1 MHLGWGCAL
10 MIDAAARAT
19 AVCLAKNMNPNV
31 RSPNLPMRSLI
42 ALILLSIAASAYA
55 QTANAPDTII
65 AQENA
70 FWKAYVDANTADLS
84 KLLLPEFVN
93 VEEQLMNRD
102 QVLTFVKQF
111 HQQCTLAPVK
121 LLDAQVVFLSADIA
135 TLVYHATETPTCGTH
150 TMSGDTN
157 ITTIWVRRDGRWQ
170 MHLHTEYAVP
180 PK

>member
-1 MHLGWGCAL
+1 
-10 MIDAAARAT
+10 
-19 AVCLAKNMNPNV
+19 
-31 RSPNLPMRSLI
+31 MRL
-42 ALILLSIAASAYA
+42 LLTLVLLSVTVSAYA
-55 QTANAPDTII
+55 QTTTASDTII

-70 FWKAYVDANTADLS
+70 FWKAYVNANTADLS
-84 KLLLPEFVN
+84 KLFLPEFIN

-102 QVLTFVKQF
+102 QVLAFVGQF
-111 HQQCTLAPVK
+111 HQQCSLAPVK
-121 LLDAQVVFLSADIA
+121 LLDTHVVFLSADIA

-157 ITTIWVRRDGRWQ
+157 ITTVWVRRDGRWQ